1 MKADLISQTSKNV
14 MLVGSY
20 FLSGA
25 TGIDPVLLNFGWAEV
40 HFMASITLSG
50 TVAPLLFVHL
60 KKHFYLEGDTVYE
73 SMLSFRAT
81 PGIEVGL
88 HSS

>member
-1 MKADLISQTSKNV
+1 

-20 FLSGA
+20 YLSGA

-50 TVAPLLFVHL
+50 TVAPLLFIHL
-60 KKHFYLEGDTVYE
+60 KKHFYHLDGDIVSE
-73 SMLSFRAT
+73 PMLSFMAT
-81 PGIEVGL
+81 PGTEVGL
-88 HSS
+88 HLL